1 MIVTIIKELR
11 AEPERIDVPEGIL
24 LKDLADRYQEQV
36 PYRIL
41 AAKVDNKLED
51 LNGEAPANGVI
62 EFLDMRTQSANLI
75 YQHSLSMIFLKAI
88 SDVVGKANVEIAN
101 SLNKGLYT
109 EVRLFREEKDSQGNS
124 RYVEG
129 PVNLGEIQL
138 VEKRMREIV
147 EKDIPFF
154 RQTCSREKAA
164 AQLVEDGDVE
174 KMKLLTSTNVDT
186 MAFYSLD
193 GYWNFFYGK
202 MVPSTGYIEYFE
214 LRSYNEGKAVL
225 LRFPHHSDPSKILP
239 YEDDFLLSQA
249 FGETKKWG
257 RVMQCAFVSDLNDKI
272 MKNTYKDLILISEAL
287 HAKKIAEIAERI
299 KEEGK
304 RIVLIAGPSSS
315 GKTTFAKRLNIQ
327 LRVEGLEPLYLGT
340 DDYFVERPDTPLD
353 QNGEPDFES
362 LAAIDVKLFNQHLR
376 ALLEGE
382 EVDIPAF
389 DFLTGH
395 KEFGKRII
403 SIKSHQPIVIEGIH
417 ALNDAMT
424 PDVLPEE
431 KFKIY
436 ISPLTNLSID
446 AHNRIPTTD
455 SRMLRRLVRDYLY
468 RGHDAQ
474 KTIRDWPKVRAGEF
488 ANIFPYNS
496 KADVLFNSAHIYE
509 LAVLKKYAAPLLES
523 INRKEEEYAEARRML
538 DFLRFFQIIEDE
550 TIIPNHSILRE
561 FIGGSVFVEG

>member
-51 LNGEAPANGVI
+51 LNGEAPVNGVI

-129 PVNLGEIQL
+129 PINLGEIQL

-257 RVMQCAFVSDLNDKI
+257 RVMKCAFVSDLNDKI
-272 MKNTYKDLILISEAL
+272 MKNSYKDLILISEAL

-299 KEEGK
+299 K
-304 RIVLIAGPSSS
+304 
-315 GKTTFAKRLNIQ
+315 
-327 LRVEGLEPLYLGT
+327 
-340 DDYFVERPDTPLD
+340 
-353 QNGEPDFES
+353 
-362 LAAIDVKLFNQHLR
+362 
-376 ALLEGE
+376 
-382 EVDIPAF
+382 
-389 DFLTGH
+389 
-395 KEFGKRII
+395 
-403 SIKSHQPIVIEGIH
+403 
-417 ALNDAMT
+417 
-424 PDVLPEE
+424 
-431 KFKIY
+431 
-436 ISPLTNLSID
+436 
-446 AHNRIPTTD
+446 
-455 SRMLRRLVRDYLY
+455 
-468 RGHDAQ
+468 
-474 KTIRDWPKVRAGEF
+474 
-488 ANIFPYNS
+488 
-496 KADVLFNSAHIYE
+496 
-509 LAVLKKYAAPLLES
+509 
-523 INRKEEEYAEARRML
+523 
-538 DFLRFFQIIEDE
+538 
-550 TIIPNHSILRE
+550 
-561 FIGGSVFVEG
+561 